1 MLPEQ
6 IVSLITKLVGFWSSR
21 VKPEVLQESVWCY
34 RISKHKNGLQT
45 QKWTEDDWERGPF
58 DEALALELFG
68 EKRVASQKGYYEI
81 VSETVEYFILQ
92 MLKYYRIK
100 PVSYFPGYEDAVL
113 GKMVEIS
120 HRTKENICSGEAPI
134 YIVIPWE
141 CENVPDEIKGT
152 VLFNGGF
159 WCDSG
164 SKWFL
169 LRIRNKEAL
178 KELPGKEKEMDGYLG
193 PPGQPE
199 LARLEWLRE
208 LLSGQK
214 PLFAER
220 ETGNREGI
228 DCFRRA

>member
-1 MLPEQ
+1 MSPEQ
-6 IVSLITKLVGFWSSR
+6 IVALITRLLRFWMSR
-21 VKPEVLQESVWCY
+21 VKPEILQQSVWVY

-45 QKWTEDDWERGPF
+45 RKWTEEDWERGPF
-58 DEALALELFG
+58 DESLALELFG
-68 EKRVASQKGYYEI
+68 EKRVASQKVYYEI

-120 HRTKENICSGEAPI
+120 HRTKENIRSGEAPI

-152 VLFNGGF
+152 VLFNGGT
-159 WCDSG
+159 WWDSG

-169 LRIRNKEAL
+169 LRISNEEAL
-178 KELPGKEKEMDGYLG
+178 KELPGKEKEMEGYLG
-193 PPGQPE
+193 PWYQPE

-214 PLFAER
+214 PLFVER
-220 ETGNREGI
+220 ESGNREGI
-228 DCFRRA
+228 DHFRRA